1 MINVQGAGIMFDDFD
16 ELMAFVCVA
25 EAGSFIGASLR
36 LERDASVISRR
47 VSHLEKKLGVRLL
60 VRTTRSVTLTE
71 AGTWFLQRARTALD
85 ELSAASREVGDFAAT
100 PQGTLRVS
108 LPVTFGRELIAP
120 MFPDFLQAYPDIRLD
135 AHLLDRRV
143 DIVAEGFDAVIRLGN
158 LRDSTLTG
166 RELGAFRSQLI
177 ASPAYLQRYGEPTHP
192 EQLAAHRCL
201 GFTHHP
207 DWPYWI
213 LENGREHIQVTPS
226 GPLTTNISE
235 ALLTAVIRATGIALL
250 PGWMVNQAVQC
261 GELVRVLPDWRSAAR
276 VSVYALMPPGTL
288 VPAKTRVFIDAVC
301 QQLASSPLWQDELK
315 R

>member
-1 MINVQGAGIMFDDFD
+1 MFDDFD

-135 AHLLDRRV
+135 AHFLDRRV

-158 LRDSTLTG
+158 VRDSTLTG

-201 GFTHHP
+201 GFTSHP

-213 LENGREHIQVTPS
+213 LENGREHIQVTPA

-250 PGWMVNQAVQC
+250 PGWMVNQALQR

>member
-1 MINVQGAGIMFDDFD
+1 MTCTQYTTAGRKKAFRKYSSATAAHPIAAVD
-16 ELMAFVCVA
+16 ELFNPNVVKVVLDRA
-25 EAGSFIGASLR
+25 
-36 LERDASVISRR
+36 
-47 VSHLEKKLGVRLL
+47 
-60 VRTTRSVTLTE
+60 
-71 AGTWFLQRARTALD
+71 QRAMYF
-85 ELSAASREVGDFAAT
+85 SRATIPWHRDGFAQTQQTVPAGYA
-100 PQGTLRVS
+100 PLRHIG
-108 LPVTFGRELIAP
+108 LYAYRN
-120 MFPDFLQAYPDIRLD
+120 DFLQAYPDIRLD
-135 AHLLDRRV
+135 AHFLDRRV

-192 EQLAAHRCL
+192 EQLAAHQCL

-213 LENGREHIQVTPS
+213 LENGREHIQVTPA

>member
-1 MINVQGAGIMFDDFD
+1 MFDDFD

>member
-1 MINVQGAGIMFDDFD
+1 MFDDFD

-36 LERDASVISRR
+36 LDRDASVISRR

-135 AHLLDRRV
+135 AHFLDRQV

-158 LRDSTLTG
+158 VRDSTLTG

-213 LENGREHIQVTPS
+213 LENGREHIQVTPA

>member
-1 MINVQGAGIMFDDFD
+1 MLIAEQIADNQPYLQIINVQGAGIMFDDFD

-100 PQGTLRVS
+100 PQGTLRV
-108 LPVTFGRELIAP
+108 TFGRELIAP

-135 AHLLDRRV
+135 AHFLDRRV

-288 VPAKTRVFIDAVC
+288 VPAKTRVFIDAV
-301 QQLASSPLWQDELK
+301 
-315 R
+315 

>member
-1 MINVQGAGIMFDDFD
+1 MFDDFD

-135 AHLLDRRV
+135 AHFLDRRV

-213 LENGREHIQVTPS
+213 LENGREHIQVTPA

-261 GELVRVLPDWRSAAR
+261 GELVRVLPR
-276 VSVYALMPPGTL
+276 
-288 VPAKTRVFIDAVC
+288 
-301 QQLASSPLWQDELK
+301 LAQ
-315 R
+315 RGAG

>member
-1 MINVQGAGIMFDDFD
+1 MFDDFD

-25 EAGSFIGASLR
+25 EAGSFIGASFR

-120 MFPDFLQAYPDIRLD
+120 MFPDLLQAYQDIRLD
-135 AHLLDRRV
+135 AHFLDRRV

-158 LRDSTLTG
+158 VRDSTLTG

-213 LENGREHIQVTPS
+213 LENGREHIQVTPA

-235 ALLTAVIRATGIALL
+235 ALLTAAIRATGIALL

>member
-1 MINVQGAGIMFDDFD
+1 MFDDFD

-108 LPVTFGRELIAP
+108 LPVTFGRELIARC
-120 MFPDFLQAYPDIRLD
+120 FLISCRRIR
-135 AHLLDRRV
+135 
-143 DIVAEGFDAVIRLGN
+143 IF
-158 LRDSTLTG
+158 
-166 RELGAFRSQLI
+166 
-177 ASPAYLQRYGEPTHP
+177 
-192 EQLAAHRCL
+192 
-201 GFTHHP
+201 
-207 DWPYWI
+207 
-213 LENGREHIQVTPS
+213 
-226 GPLTTNISE
+226 
-235 ALLTAVIRATGIALL
+235 
-250 PGWMVNQAVQC
+250 
-261 GELVRVLPDWRSAAR
+261 
-276 VSVYALMPPGTL
+276 ALMPI
-288 VPAKTRVFIDAVC
+288 FSIDESI
-301 QQLASSPLWQDELK
+301 LSRRGLM